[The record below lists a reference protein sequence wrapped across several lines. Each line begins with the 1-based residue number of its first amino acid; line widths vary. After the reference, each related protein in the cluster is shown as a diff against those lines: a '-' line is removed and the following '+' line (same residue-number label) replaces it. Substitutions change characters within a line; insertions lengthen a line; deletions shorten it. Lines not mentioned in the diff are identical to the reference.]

1 MVLGLVERLAEAVV
15 QGSAVITCVFFL
27 LCVIVKNTLI
37 KFIGL
42 WSVSVVDIERNDF
55 IIHFISNSWGLGIMC
70 HIFNVGAK
78 HVSSFK
84 EPR

>member
-15 QGSAVITCVFFL
+15 QGSAVITCV
-27 LCVIVKNTLI
+27 IIKDTLV

-55 IIHFISNSWGLGIMC
+55 IISYHFKQLGTR
-70 HIFNVGAK
+70 HD
-78 HVSSFK
+78 VSYF
-84 EPR
+84 

>member
-1 MVLGLVERLAEAVV
+1 M
-15 QGSAVITCVFFL
+15 FFL

-55 IIHFISNSWGLGIMC
+55 IISYHFKQLGTR
-70 HIFNVGAK
+70 HD
-78 HVSSFK
+78 VSYF
-84 EPR
+84 

>member
-15 QGSAVITCVFFL
+15 QGSAVITCV
-27 LCVIVKNTLI
+27 IIKDTLV

>member
-15 QGSAVITCVFFL
+15 QGSAVITCV
-27 LCVIVKNTLI
+27 IIKDTLV

-55 IIHFISNSWGLGIMC
+55 IISYHF
-70 HIFNVGAK
+70 K
-78 HVSSFK
+78 
-84 EPR
+84 